1 MNKKLR
7 EKIVE
12 DMKQRLSAKR
22 FKHVLAVAD
31 AAVKLAHHYGQNE
44 EKAELAGL
52 LHDAA
57 KEESLKCMQDSA
69 RILYGSTLDDEVMQ
83 RPELLHGYAAAAY
96 ASLTY
101 NVFDNDVLRAI
112 AYHTTGHIEMSP
124 LEKIIFLADYIE
136 VNRDFPEAEELKKT
150 AFIDLDRAVLMGY
163 DTTLAYLI
171 KQEKAI
177 YTGTVANRNAL
188 LAEVKKA
195 DGV

>member
-57 KEESLKCMQDSA
+57 KEENLKCMQDSA

-83 RPELLHGYAAAAY
+83 RPELLH
-96 ASLTY
+96 
-101 NVFDNDVLRAI
+101 
-112 AYHTTGHIEMSP
+112 
-124 LEKIIFLADYIE
+124 
-136 VNRDFPEAEELKKT
+136 
-150 AFIDLDRAVLMGY
+150 
-163 DTTLAYLI
+163 
-171 KQEKAI
+171 
-177 YTGTVANRNAL
+177 
-188 LAEVKKA
+188 
-195 DGV
+195 